1 MASKGRH
8 VVPHRDD
15 GWAVKKPGSDR
26 VSTVARKQA
35 DAEKM
40 AKRQVAGEDRGEVRI
55 HGRDSKIRDSDT
67 VKSGRDPNPPKDNR
81 H

>member
-8 VVPHRDD
+8 VVPHRDG

-26 VSTVARKQA
+26 ASTVTHTQA
-35 DAEKM
+35 EAEKV
-40 AKRQVAGEDRGEVRI
+40 AKRQVAGEGGGEVRT
-55 HGRDSKIRDSDT
+55 HGRDGKIRDSDT
-67 VKSGRDPNPPKDNR
+67 VKPGRDPNPPKDKK